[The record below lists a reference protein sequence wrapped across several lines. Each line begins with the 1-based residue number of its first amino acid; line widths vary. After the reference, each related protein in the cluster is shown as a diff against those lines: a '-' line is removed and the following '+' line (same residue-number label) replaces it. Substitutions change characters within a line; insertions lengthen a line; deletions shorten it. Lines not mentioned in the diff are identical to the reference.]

1 MSRPSTIDGKNKSR
15 FVIFRFRIQLH
26 IDDIATL
33 QLIRNTLGVGVVKP
47 EGNSCIY
54 IVSSVSDLVNV
65 ILPIF
70 TSFPLLSSKKLDL
83 SDFVAAINLKL
94 PYASSLPVNVY
105 NHILNLKKS
114 MNTGRTT
121 YMSPTI
127 VNYDSI
133 DKF

>member
-1 MSRPSTIDGKNKSR
+1 M
-15 FVIFRFRIQLH
+15 
-26 IDDIATL
+26 
-33 QLIRNTLGVGVVKP
+33 GVGVVKP

-105 NHILNLKKS
+105 NQILNLKKS

-133 DKF
+133 DKFWLLGFVKGDGTFAVKNGTPFFQNMLEVKI